1 MKHLLIL
8 IFLSSLGW
16 NAIAQENASTEAL
29 KLLNN
34 KNISADSLD
43 KLTER
48 MLGSG
53 NPYAVIYLE
62 NDSTN
67 INVQRAKMMIDGI
80 AYSNENIASIL
91 TNWSQWESSLKK
103 IKKPKLKAAAID
115 SLYQLN
121 VSTFDE
127 YVAKGR
133 ALQGIQRFL
142 KKNQLQDFY
151 QSKQTS
157 LQDSFERFVWINE
170 SIAAAGKTKNK
181 KWSIELA
188 TLRSQE
194 DANYVAN
201 RDAFISDLVKAIT
214 SQAQSTPLAPEK
226 PIEKP
231 NNQIWWTVIIG
242 LAVLFIA
249 LLVLY
254 FASLY
259 KWKKKTHL
267 LEEKVVGSQNELT
280 EQIQSLQLLHGQ
292 SASTLQMLK
301 SEIHQR
307 DIQLGQLKKDHTLKE
322 QKVSEE
328 LSLLQN
334 ETRQL
339 LDELSK
345 EASVQKWMELQNVLS
360 RKINQIKELL

>member
-1 MKHLLIL
+1 MKHLLSL
-8 IFLSSLGW
+8 LFLSSIGW
-16 NAIAQENASTEAL
+16 NAIGQENASSEAL

-34 KNISADSLD
+34 KNISADSLNN
-43 KLTER
+43 LTER

-53 NPYAVIYLE
+53 NPYAVIYLVS
-62 NDSTN
+62 DSTN
-67 INVQRAKMMIDGI
+67 TNVLRAKMMIEG
-80 AYSNENIASIL
+80 ASHSNENITSLLA
-91 TNWSQWESSLKK
+91 TWSQWESELKK

-142 KKNQLQDFY
+142 KKSQLQDFY
-151 QSKQTS
+151 QSKISS
-157 LQDSFERFVWINE
+157 LDDSFEKFVWINE
-170 SIAAAGKTKNK
+170 SIVAASKTKNK
-181 KWSIELA
+181 KWSFDLA

-194 DANYVAN
+194 EASYAAN
-201 RDAFISDLVKAIT
+201 RDLFISDLVKAIT
-214 SQAQSTPLAPEK
+214 SQAQSSQAAPEK

-231 NNQIWWTVIIG
+231 NNQIWWMVIIG
-242 LAVLFIA
+242 LAVVCIT

-254 FASLY
+254 FASQN

-267 LEEKVVGSQNELT
+267 LQEKVVGSQNEVI
-280 EQIQSLQLLHGQ
+280 EQIQSLQLLHDQ
-292 SASTLQMLK
+292 SASALQMLK

-307 DIQLGQLKKDHTLKE
+307 EVQLGQLKKDHIIKE

-328 LSLLQN
+328 LSKLQN
-334 ETRQL
+334 EARQL
-339 LDELSK
+339 VDDLSK
-345 EASVQKWMELQNVLS
+345 ESSVQKWMELQNVIS
-360 RKINQIKELL
+360 RKINQIKEHL